1 MILSN
6 INILLNPNKN
16 LTKIYKN
23 TNRADLIFII
33 IKLLIYKMYFI
44 IYKYIY
50 IYIYMFYSN
59 TITKSITNDNNLILI
74 IMKTYLIRYAC
85 LISY

>member
-1 MILSN
+1 M
-6 INILLNPNKN
+6 
-16 LTKIYKN
+16 YK
-23 TNRADLIFII
+23 
-33 IKLLIYKMYFI
+33 
-44 IYKYIY
+44 Y

-85 LISY
+85 VIS